1 MAVGVDMLRRY
12 VIVNGLSTI
21 ALYGA
26 VSAFV
31 PNITSLANTL
41 RQGFD
46 IYAMDNAVLGPIFYR
61 LLTVTGVL

>member
-1 MAVGVDMLRRY
+1 MLRRY
-12 VIVNGLSTI
+12 LIVNGLSTV

-26 VSAFV
+26 VWALL
-31 PNITSLANTL
+31 PNMTSLAQTL

-61 LLTVTGVL
+61 LLMVIGAV